1 MFLRAESTVEVVDPT
16 GSVWVNG
23 DDEFIAYLVVVDGSS
38 QDPAFMLPL
47 P

>member
-1 MFLRAESTVEVVDPT
+1 MIVWRPGAVEGMCKPVDQTSTDAVT
-16 GSVWVNG
+16 
-23 DDEFIAYLVVVDGSS
+23 YLVVVDGSS